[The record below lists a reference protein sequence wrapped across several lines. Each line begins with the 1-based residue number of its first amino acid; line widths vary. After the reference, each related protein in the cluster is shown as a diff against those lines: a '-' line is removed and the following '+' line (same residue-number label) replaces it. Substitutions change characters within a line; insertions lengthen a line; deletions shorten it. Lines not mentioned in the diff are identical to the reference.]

1 MIGWDFQP
9 RPQIA
14 QLRRQP
20 HYLRGRPQMIRYLAI
35 RNLAVIESV
44 SVEFEPAF
52 NVLTGETGA
61 GKSILVE
68 AVGLLL
74 GGRATQDLLRTGE
87 DLATVEAVFDP
98 GDGSELIVR
107 REITAQGRS
116 RAFFNGALATAAALK
131 DLSIRLVELHG
142 QHEHQQ
148 LLDPAQHLLVLD
160 EFGELGPAREAVA
173 GAFARVQRTR
183 HQIDRLRMDDRERA
197 ARLELV
203 EFQLNELRAAALQPD
218 EDERLAADRQIL
230 RSADRVQ
237 RLCQESYLELYDDER
252 AALVQLDHV
261 WKRVGELAA
270 FDARFTPYLENR
282 DAMKAELEELAYLLR
297 DFSGSIDASPAR
309 LQEVEDR
316 LALLERLK
324 RKHGPTLPEVIA
336 RRDVLAAEHGALTG
350 GTSSLAE
357 LEQQLRQASEAYLT
371 RARELSSRRESA
383 ARRLSRD
390 LERELAELAMDRARF
405 EIHVAA
411 SADEHR
417 WSDRGLDE
425 VEFFLSA
432 NVGEEPRPLARIV
445 SGGELSRVML
455 ALKTL
460 AAESAD
466 VSRAQKTLI
475 FDEVDAG
482 IGGRVA
488 TVVGQ
493 KLASLG
499 ERYQVLCITH
509 LPQVAAC
516 GRTHFLI
523 QKETRGRRTMT
534 SVRTLSRP
542 ERIEELAR
550 MMGGADAGERARSG
564 AQELLDAA
572 RAKGENRAKA
582 KGESP
587 RERKRT

>member
-1 MIGWDFQP
+1 MIGWDF
-9 RPQIA
+9 RPPLKVA
-14 QLRRQP
+14 EGL
-20 HYLRGRPQMIRYLAI
+20 MIRYLAI

-44 SVEFEPAF
+44 SVEFEPSF

-87 DLATVEAVFDP
+87 ELATVEAIFDP
-98 GDGSELIVR
+98 GDGPELIVR

-116 RAFFNGALATAAALK
+116 RAFINGALATAAALK
-131 DLSIRLVELHG
+131 DLANRLVELHG

-160 EFGELGPAREAVA
+160 EFGHLGRLRDEVA
-173 GAFARVQRTR
+173 GAFNQLHALRR
-183 HQIDRLRMDDRERA
+183 QIDRLRMDSRERA

-203 EFQLNELRAAALQPD
+203 EFQLTELTRAALVAG
-218 EDERLAADRQIL
+218 EDETLVGDRQIL

-237 RLCQESYLELYDDER
+237 RLCQESYDELYDDEQ
-252 AALVQLDHV
+252 AALTRLDHA
-261 WKRVGELAA
+261 WKRVGELAT
-270 FDARFTPYLENR
+270 FDARFVPFLEAR
-282 DAMKAELEELAYLLR
+282 DSVKAQLEELAFTLR
-297 DFSGSIDASPAR
+297 DFSAGIDASPER

-324 RKHGPTLPEVIA
+324 RKHGPTLGDVIA
-336 RRDVLAAEHGALTG
+336 RRDALAAEHAALAG
-350 GTSSLAE
+350 GTGSLADLDE
-357 LEQQLRQASEAYLT
+357 ALRQASASYLL
-371 RARELSSRRESA
+371 RARDLSARRASA
-383 ARRLSRD
+383 AAQLSRSIEGEMAD
-390 LERELAELAMDRARF
+390 LAMDKARF
-405 EIHVAA
+405 EVRLQAA
-411 SADEHR
+411 AGEEQ
-417 WSDRGLDE
+417 WTERGLDT

-455 ALKTL
+455 ALKSM
-460 AAESAD
+460 AAGSAAVD
-466 VSRAQKTLI
+466 GAARTLI

-488 TVVGQ
+488 TVVGE

-523 QKETRGRRTMT
+523 EKQTRGRRTVT
-534 SVRTLSRP
+534 SVHKLPRP
-542 ERIEELAR
+542 DRVDELAR
-550 MMGGADAGERARSG
+550 MMGGAAAGDRARSG
-564 AQELLDAA
+564 AEELLDAA
-572 RAKGENRAKA
+572 QAKGENRAKA
-582 KGESP
+582 KGEGL

>member
-1 MIGWDFQP
+1 
-9 RPQIA
+9 
-14 QLRRQP
+14 
-20 HYLRGRPQMIRYLAI
+20 MIRYLAI

-44 SVEFEPAF
+44 SVEFEPSF
-52 NVLTGETGA
+52 NILTGETGA

-87 DLATVEAVFDP
+87 DLATVEAIFESA
-98 GDGSELIVR
+98 DGTETVVR

-116 RAFFNGALATAAALK
+116 RAFINGALATAAALK
-131 DLSIRLVELHG
+131 DLANRFVELHG

-160 EFGELGPAREAVA
+160 DWAQCVPLRDEVAR
-173 GAFARVQRTR
+173 AFARVQGARQ
-183 HQIDRLRMDDRERA
+183 QIDRLRMDDRERA

-203 EFQLNELRAAALQPD
+203 EFQLSELQKAALVSGEDD
-218 EDERLAADRQIL
+218 ELAADRQIL

-237 RLCQESYLELYDDER
+237 RLCQESYAELYDAEH
-252 AALVQLDHV
+252 AVLAGLDHV
-261 WKRVGELAA
+261 WKRVSELAT
-270 FDARFTPYLENR
+270 FDPRFVPYLEGR
-282 DAMKAELEELAYLLR
+282 DGIKAQLEDLAFTLR
-297 DFSGSIDASPAR
+297 DFSDGIDASPAR
-309 LQEVEDR
+309 LQSVEDR

-324 RKHGPTLPEVIA
+324 RKHGPLLADVIA
-336 RRDVLAAEHGALTG
+336 RRDALAAEHAALVG
-350 GTSSLAE
+350 GSSSLAD
-357 LEQQLRQASEAYLT
+357 LEQELARASDAYLGL
-371 RARELSSRRESA
+371 A
-383 ARRLSRD
+383 RD
-390 LERELAELAMDRARF
+390 LSTRRVRAGEHLARSIEAELADLAMTRARF
-405 EIHVAA
+405 EVRLSTANGEA
-411 SADEHR
+411 QWTE
-417 WSDRGLDE
+417 RGLDQ

-432 NVGEEPRPLARIV
+432 NLGEEPRPLARIV

-460 AAESAD
+460 SAATVAD
-466 VSRAQKTLI
+466 AGATRTLI

-488 TVVGQ
+488 TVVGE

-499 ERYQVLCITH
+499 QRYQVLCITH

-523 QKETRGRRTMT
+523 EKATRGRRTVT
-534 SVRTLSRP
+534 SVLKLAEGARVD
-542 ERIEELAR
+542 ELAR
-550 MMGGADAGERARSG
+550 MMGGADAGTHARAG

-572 RAKGENRAKA
+572 KAKGESLAKA
-582 KGESP
+582 KGES
-587 RERKRT
+587 RRGRKQK

>member
-1 MIGWDFQP
+1 
-9 RPQIA
+9 
-14 QLRRQP
+14 
-20 HYLRGRPQMIRYLAI
+20 MIRYLAI

-74 GGRATQDLLRTGE
+74 GGRATQDRLRTGE
-87 DLATVEAVFDP
+87 DLATVEAIFDP

-116 RAFFNGALATAAALK
+116 RAFINGALATAAALK
-131 DLSIRLVELHG
+131 DLSNRLVELHG

-160 EFGELGPAREAVA
+160 EFGELGPTREAVA
-173 GAFARVQRTR
+173 GAFARVQHVRQ
-183 HQIDRLRMDDRERA
+183 QIDRLRMDDRERA

-203 EFQLNELRAAALQPD
+203 EFQLHELRAAALQPD
-218 EDERLAADRQIL
+218 EDERLAADRQVL

-237 RLCQESYLELYDDER
+237 RLCQESFLELYDDER

-270 FDARFTPYLENR
+270 FDARFTPHLENR

-324 RKHGPTLPEVIA
+324 RKHGPTLPDVIA
-336 RRDVLAAEHGALTG
+336 RRDDLTAEHAALTG

-357 LEQQLRQASEAYLT
+357 LEQQLEQSSEEYLT
-371 RARELSSRRESA
+371 RARDLSSRREAA

-466 VSRAQKTLI
+466 VSRTQKTLI

-499 ERYQVLCITH
+499 QRYQVLCITH
-509 LPQVAAC
+509 LPQVAAS
-516 GRTHFLI
+516 GRTHYLI
-523 QKETRGRRTMT
+523 QKETRGRRTVT
-534 SVRTLSRP
+534 SVRTLTPP
-542 ERIEELAR
+542 ERVEELAR
-550 MMGGADAGERARSG
+550 MMGGADAGDKARSG

-572 RAKGENRAKA
+572 QAKGENRAKA
-582 KGESP
+582 KGESS

>member
-1 MIGWDFQP
+1 
-9 RPQIA
+9 
-14 QLRRQP
+14 
-20 HYLRGRPQMIRYLAI
+20 MIRYLAI

-74 GGRATQDLLRTGE
+74 GGRATQDLIRTGE
-87 DLATVEAVFDP
+87 ELATVEAIFDA
-98 GDGSELIVR
+98 GDNAELIVR
-107 REITAQGRS
+107 REITVQGRS
-116 RAFFNGALATAAALK
+116 RAFINGALATAAALK
-131 DLSIRLVELHG
+131 DLSNRLVELHG

-148 LLDPAQHLLVLD
+148 LLDPSQHLVVLD
-160 EFGELGPAREAVA
+160 EFGGLSLVRDQVA
-173 GAFARVQRTR
+173 GAFARVQHIRQ
-183 HQIDRLRMDDRERA
+183 QIDRLRMDDRERA

-203 EFQLNELRAAALQPD
+203 EFQLRELRAATLIEN
-218 EDERLAADRQIL
+218 EDETLASERQIL

-237 RLCQESYLELYDDER
+237 RLCQESYFDLYDDDR
-252 AALVQLDHV
+252 AVLGRLDQV
-261 WKRVGELAA
+261 WKRVGELAG
-270 FDARFTPYLENR
+270 FDPRFAPYLESR
-282 DAMKAELEELAYLLR
+282 DAVNGQLEDLAFTLR
-297 DFSGSIDASPAR
+297 DFAAAIDTTPER

-324 RKHGPTLPEVIA
+324 RKHGPTLANVLSK
-336 RRDVLAAEHGALTG
+336 RDALAAEHAVLTG
-350 GTSSLAE
+350 GTSSLSE
-357 LEQQLRQASEAYLT
+357 LDDQLQRSSSEYLEL
-371 RARELSSRRESA
+371 ARSLS
-383 ARRLSRD
+383 ARRQRAAQTLSRS
-390 LERELAELAMDRARF
+390 LERELADLAMDQARVD
-405 EIHVAA
+405 IRIVTA
-411 SADEHR
+411 SSEHQ
-417 WSDRGLDE
+417 WTDRGLDA

-432 NVGEEPRPLARIV
+432 NLGEEPRPLARIV

-460 AAESAD
+460 AAEAASAD
-466 VSRAQKTLI
+466 GVQKTLI

-516 GRTHFLI
+516 GQTQFLI
-523 QKETRGRRTMT
+523 QKQTRGRRTVT
-534 SVRTLSRP
+534 SVQRLSRA
-542 ERIEELAR
+542 ERVEELAR
-550 MMGGADAGERARSG
+550 MMGGADAGARARSG

-572 RAKGENRAKA
+572 QAKGENRAKA

>member
-1 MIGWDFQP
+1 
-9 RPQIA
+9 
-14 QLRRQP
+14 
-20 HYLRGRPQMIRYLAI
+20 MIRYLAI

-74 GGRATQDLLRTGE
+74 GGRAAQDLLRTGE
-87 DLATVEAVFDP
+87 ELATVEASFEAA
-98 GDGSELIVR
+98 DGSELIVR
-107 REITAQGRS
+107 REITSQGRS
-116 RAFFNGALATAAALK
+116 RAFINGALATAAALK
-131 DLSIRLVELHG
+131 DLSNRLVELHG

-160 EFGELGPAREAVA
+160 EFGSLASLRDQLA
-173 GAFARVQRTR
+173 GAFDRVQLARD
-183 HQIDRLRMDDRERA
+183 QIDRLRMDDRERS

-203 EFQLNELRAAALQPD
+203 EFQLNELTSAALASG
-218 EDERLAADRQIL
+218 EDDALAAERQIL

-237 RLCQESYLELYDDER
+237 RLCQESYFALYDDEQAVVGR
-252 AALVQLDHV
+252 LDHV
-261 WKRVGELAA
+261 WKRVGELAG
-270 FDARFTPYLENR
+270 FDPRFVPFLEAREGIS
-282 DAMKAELEELAYLLR
+282 AQLEELAFTLR
-297 DFSGSIDASPAR
+297 DFAARIDASPAR
-309 LQEVEDR
+309 LQDVEDR

-324 RKHGPTLPEVIA
+324 RKHGPALADVID
-336 RRDVLAAEHGALTG
+336 RRDALASEHAALTG
-350 GTSSLAE
+350 GTSSLIE
-357 LEQQLRQASEAYLT
+357 LEQQLKQSSAEYLELARDLSARRQ
-371 RARELSSRRESA
+371 SA
-383 ARRLSRD
+383 AQRLSRS
-390 LERELAELAMDRARF
+390 LERELADLAMDQARVD
-405 EIHVAA
+405 IRIA
-411 SADEHR
+411 SADDEHH
-417 WSDRGLDE
+417 WTGRGLDS

-432 NVGEEPRPLARIV
+432 NLGEEPRPLARIV

-460 AAESAD
+460 AADAANPTS
-466 VSRAQKTLI
+466 AQKTLI

-516 GRTHFLI
+516 GRTQFLI
-523 QKETRGRRTMT
+523 QKQTRGRRTMT
-534 SVRTLSRP
+534 SVQKLSRS
-542 ERIEELAR
+542 ERVEELAR
-550 MMGGADAGERARSG
+550 MMGGADAGDRARSG

-572 RAKGENRAKA
+572 QAKGENRAKA
-582 KGESP
+582 KGESL

>member
-1 MIGWDFQP
+1 MIVWDF
-9 RPQIA
+9 RPPLKVA
-14 QLRRQP
+14 EGL
-20 HYLRGRPQMIRYLAI
+20 MIRYLAI

-44 SVEFEPAF
+44 SVEFEPSF

-87 DLATVEAVFDP
+87 ELATVEAIFDP
-98 GDGSELIVR
+98 GDGPELIVR

-116 RAFFNGALATAAALK
+116 RAFINGALATAAALK
-131 DLSIRLVELHG
+131 DLANRLVELHG

-160 EFGELGPAREAVA
+160 EFGHLGRLRDEVA
-173 GAFARVQRTR
+173 GAFNQLHALRQ
-183 HQIDRLRMDDRERA
+183 QIDRLRMDSRERA

-203 EFQLNELRAAALQPD
+203 EFQLTELTRAALVAG
-218 EDERLAADRQIL
+218 EDETLVGDRQIL

-237 RLCQESYLELYDDER
+237 RLCQESYDELYDDEQ
-252 AALVQLDHV
+252 AALTRLDHA
-261 WKRVGELAA
+261 WKRVGELAT
-270 FDARFTPYLENR
+270 FDARFVPFLEAR
-282 DAMKAELEELAYLLR
+282 DSVKAQLEELAFTLR
-297 DFSGSIDASPAR
+297 DFSAGIDASPER

-324 RKHGPTLPEVIA
+324 RKHGPTLGDVIA
-336 RRDVLAAEHGALTG
+336 RRDALAAEHAALAG
-350 GTSSLAE
+350 GTGSLADLDE
-357 LEQQLRQASEAYLT
+357 ALRQASASYLL
-371 RARELSSRRESA
+371 RARDLSARRASA
-383 ARRLSRD
+383 AAQLSRSI
-390 LERELAELAMDRARF
+390 EREMADLAMDKARF
-405 EIHVAA
+405 EVRLQAA
-411 SADEHR
+411 AGEEQ
-417 WSDRGLDE
+417 WTERGLDT

-455 ALKTL
+455 ALKSM
-460 AAESAD
+460 AAGSAA
-466 VSRAQKTLI
+466 VNGAARTLI

-488 TVVGQ
+488 TVVGE

-523 QKETRGRRTMT
+523 EKQTRGRRTVT
-534 SVRTLSRP
+534 SVHKLPRP
-542 ERIEELAR
+542 DRVDELAR
-550 MMGGADAGERARSG
+550 MMGGAAAGDRARSG
-564 AQELLDAA
+564 AEELLDAA
-572 RAKGENRAKA
+572 QAKGENRAKA
-582 KGESP
+582 KGEGL